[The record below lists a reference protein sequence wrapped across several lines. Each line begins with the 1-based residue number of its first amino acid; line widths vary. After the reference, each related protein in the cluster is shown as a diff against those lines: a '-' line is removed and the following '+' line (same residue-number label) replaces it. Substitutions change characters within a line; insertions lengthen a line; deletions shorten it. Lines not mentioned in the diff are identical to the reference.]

1 MVGQIQVP
9 HLFDDHVGN
18 LIRVFAPEHG
28 LDLSVHALFDRDV
41 KVGHVLKEYLHT
53 NIMPLPSILSLS
65 LSLSFSRARG
75 LSLSLSLSIS
85 LSRSLSPALALSL
98 SMFVRVFVCVSVS
111 VCVCVGPTG
120 TSSATRLAISDLE
133 LAAVLRHEIV
143 INSTN
148 FRPGRRVVD

>member
-1 MVGQIQVP
+1 
-9 HLFDDHVGN
+9 LFDDHVGN
-18 LIRVFAPEHG
+18 LIRVFAPEHR

-85 LSRSLSPALALSL
+85 LSLSLWFSLSRAVYPSRTALCT
-98 SMFVRVFVCVSVS
+98 VCVA
-111 VCVCVGPTG
+111 CIDGW
-120 TSSATRLAISDLE
+120 
-133 LAAVLRHEIV
+133 AAARGALPL
-143 INSTN
+143 S
-148 FRPGRRVVD
+148 GD